1 MNVYVVMSGLVEDGV
16 DNLTYVEG
24 VFYKLTD
31 AVNYVRANN
40 CESAKDEDGETYS
53 SYGKDVWFNSAEYY
67 EIIETEIK

>member
-40 CESAKDEDGETYS
+40 CEPAKDEYGETYS
-53 SYGKDVWFNSAEYY
+53 SYGRDVWFNSAEYY